1 MTALRY
7 IVRYIVT
14 YFVMLAV
21 SIAIFAVLNI
31 ENIFDYI
38 FGIIAYFVGWIFG
51 AEPPDDLRFGHVFVL
66 PAITAFIYVAFRYGQ
81 EFYPEEKI
89 ESDSER

>member
-7 IVRYIVT
+7 IVKYIVT

-31 ENIFDYI
+31 GNIFEYI

-51 AEPPDDLRFGHVFVL
+51 AEFPDDLRFGYVFVL
-66 PAITAFIYVAFRYGQ
+66 PAITAFIYVAFRYEQ
-81 EFYPEEKI
+81 EFDAEEEI